1 MEFITC
7 ASGQYSQNRL
17 QFISRRQSPCCVTV
31 CFFLGNKDIRLQPK
45 ATNMASNTP
54 RSFHL
59 FNCDN
64 LCKLSEVEALLKAV
78 KGKVPFKILQLK
90 RHEFRRKQ
98 IEEIVFLTVP
108 NLKTVDYAVFVVHAA
123 EACLSFSDDSGY
135 GKIYEAL
142 KKRTGWGRTEADTTG
157 KKHFLIVPTPL
168 KCLIHICMK
177 FPALLISLTQN
188 IRGFIVKKIPKFV
201 FKNEINDDQ

>member
-1 MEFITC
+1 MHKWEVFTKYSSVYFTSPITLLRD
-7 ASGQYSQNRL
+7 GL
-17 QFISRRQSPCCVTV
+17 
-31 CFFLGNKDIRLQPK
+31 FFLGKKDFRLKPK

-90 RHEFRRKQ
+90 RNEFRREQ

-108 NLKTVDYAVFVVHAA
+108 NIKTVDYAVFVVHAA

-135 GKIYEAL
+135 GKIYGAL
-142 KKRTGWGRTEADTTG
+142 KERTGSGKIEADATVITL
-157 KKHFLIVPTPL
+157 HSSNLIAVFNPYVREVSRFVYQFDIKYKRLNCQEDSKILT
-168 KCLIHICMK
+168 IR
-177 FPALLISLTQN
+177 FSL
-188 IRGFIVKKIPKFV
+188 
-201 FKNEINDDQ
+201 NDLS

>member
-1 MEFITC
+1 MHKWEVFTKYSSIYFTSPITLLRD
-7 ASGQYSQNRL
+7 GL
-17 QFISRRQSPCCVTV
+17 
-31 CFFLGNKDIRLQPK
+31 FFLGNKDFRLKPK
-45 ATNMASNTP
+45 ATNMASNMP

-90 RHEFRRKQ
+90 RNEFRREQ

-108 NLKTVDYAVFVVHAA
+108 NIKTVDYAVFVVHAA

-135 GKIYEAL
+135 GKIYGAL
-142 KKRTGWGRTEADTTG
+142 KERTGSGKIEADAT
-157 KKHFLIVPTPL
+157 LITL
-168 KCLIHICMK
+168 HSSNLI
-177 FPALLISLTQN
+177 A
-188 IRGFIVKKIPKFV
+188 V
-201 FKNEINDDQ
+201 FNPYVREVSRFAYQFDIKYEA

>member
-1 MEFITC
+1 MEFITR

-17 QFISRRQSPCCVTV
+17 QFISRRQSPCGVTV

-78 KGKVPFKILQLK
+78 KGKVPFKI
-90 RHEFRRKQ
+90 
-98 IEEIVFLTVP
+98 
-108 NLKTVDYAVFVVHAA
+108 
-123 EACLSFSDDSGY
+123 
-135 GKIYEAL
+135 
-142 KKRTGWGRTEADTTG
+142 
-157 KKHFLIVPTPL
+157 
-168 KCLIHICMK
+168 
-177 FPALLISLTQN
+177 
-188 IRGFIVKKIPKFV
+188 
-201 FKNEINDDQ
+201 

>member
-1 MEFITC
+1 MHKWEVFTKYSSVYFTSPITLLRD
-7 ASGQYSQNRL
+7 GL
-17 QFISRRQSPCCVTV
+17 
-31 CFFLGNKDIRLQPK
+31 FFLGKKDFRLKPK

-90 RHEFRRKQ
+90 RNEFRREQ

-108 NLKTVDYAVFVVHAA
+108 NIKTVDYAVFVVHAA

-135 GKIYEAL
+135 GKIYGAL
-142 KKRTGWGRTEADTTG
+142 KEQTGSGKIEADATVITL
-157 KKHFLIVPTPL
+157 HSSNLIAVFNPYVREVSRFVYQFDIKYKRLNCQEDSKILT
-168 KCLIHICMK
+168 IR
-177 FPALLISLTQN
+177 FSL
-188 IRGFIVKKIPKFV
+188 
-201 FKNEINDDQ
+201 NDSS

>member
-1 MEFITC
+1 MHKWEVFTKYSSVYFTSPITLLRD
-7 ASGQYSQNRL
+7 GL
-17 QFISRRQSPCCVTV
+17 
-31 CFFLGNKDIRLQPK
+31 FFLGKKDFRKKPK

-90 RHEFRRKQ
+90 RHEFRREQ

-135 GKIYEAL
+135 GKIYGAL
-142 KKRTGWGRTEADTTG
+142 KERTGSGKIEADATVITL
-157 KKHFLIVPTPL
+157 HSSNLIAVFNPYVREVSRFVYQFDIKYKRLNCQEDSKILT
-168 KCLIHICMK
+168 IR
-177 FPALLISLTQN
+177 FSL
-188 IRGFIVKKIPKFV
+188 
-201 FKNEINDDQ
+201 NDLS

>member
-1 MEFITC
+1 MHKWEVFTKYSSVYFTSPITLLRD
-7 ASGQYSQNRL
+7 GL
-17 QFISRRQSPCCVTV
+17 L
-31 CFFLGNKDIRLQPK
+31 FLGKKDFRLKPK

-90 RHEFRRKQ
+90 RHEFRREQ

-123 EACLSFSDDSGY
+123 EACLSFSDDSGC
-135 GKIYEAL
+135 GKIYETL
-142 KKRTGWGRTEADTTG
+142 KKRTG
-157 KKHFLIVPTPL
+157 
-168 KCLIHICMK
+168 
-177 FPALLISLTQN
+177 
-188 IRGFIVKKIPKFV
+188 
-201 FKNEINDDQ
+201 

>member
-1 MEFITC
+1 MHKWEVFTKYSSVYFTSPITLLRD
-7 ASGQYSQNRL
+7 GL
-17 QFISRRQSPCCVTV
+17 
-31 CFFLGNKDIRLQPK
+31 FFLGKKDFRLKPK

-90 RHEFRRKQ
+90 RNEFRREQ

-108 NLKTVDYAVFVVHAA
+108 NIKTVDYAVFVVHAA

-135 GKIYEAL
+135 GKIYGAL
-142 KKRTGWGRTEADTTG
+142 KEQTGSGKIEADATVITL
-157 KKHFLIVPTPL
+157 HSSNLIAVFNPYVREVSRFVYQFDIKYKRLNCQEDSKILT
-168 KCLIHICMK
+168 IR
-177 FPALLISLTQN
+177 FSL
-188 IRGFIVKKIPKFV
+188 
-201 FKNEINDDQ
+201 NDLS

>member
-1 MEFITC
+1 MHKWEVFTKYSSVYFTSPITLLRD
-7 ASGQYSQNRL
+7 GL
-17 QFISRRQSPCCVTV
+17 L
-31 CFFLGNKDIRLQPK
+31 FLGKKDFRLKPK

-90 RHEFRRKQ
+90 RNEFRREQ

-108 NLKTVDYAVFVVHAA
+108 NIKTVDYAVFVVHAA

-135 GKIYEAL
+135 GKIYGAL
-142 KKRTGWGRTEADTTG
+142 KERTGSGKIEADATVITL
-157 KKHFLIVPTPL
+157 HSSNLIAVFNPYVREVSRFVYQFDIKYKRLNCQEDSKILT
-168 KCLIHICMK
+168 IR
-177 FPALLISLTQN
+177 FSL
-188 IRGFIVKKIPKFV
+188 
-201 FKNEINDDQ
+201 NDLS

>member
-1 MEFITC
+1 MHKWEVFTKYSSVYFTSPITLLRD
-7 ASGQYSQNRL
+7 GL
-17 QFISRRQSPCCVTV
+17 
-31 CFFLGNKDIRLQPK
+31 FFLGKKDFRLKPK

-90 RHEFRRKQ
+90 RNEFRREQ
-98 IEEIVFLTVP
+98 IEDIVFLTVP
-108 NLKTVDYAVFVVHAA
+108 NIKTVDYAVFVVHAA

-135 GKIYEAL
+135 GKIYGAL
-142 KKRTGWGRTEADTTG
+142 KEQTGSGKIEADATVITL
-157 KKHFLIVPTPL
+157 HSSNLIAVFNPYVREVSRFVYQFDIKYKRLNCQEDSKILT
-168 KCLIHICMK
+168 IR
-177 FPALLISLTQN
+177 FSL
-188 IRGFIVKKIPKFV
+188 
-201 FKNEINDDQ
+201 NDLS

>member
-1 MEFITC
+1 MHKWEVFTKYSSVYFTSPITLLRD
-7 ASGQYSQNRL
+7 GL
-17 QFISRRQSPCCVTV
+17 
-31 CFFLGNKDIRLQPK
+31 FFLEKKDFRLKPK

-90 RHEFRRKQ
+90 RNEFRREQ

-108 NLKTVDYAVFVVHAA
+108 NIKTVDYAVFVVHAA

-135 GKIYEAL
+135 GKIYGAL
-142 KKRTGWGRTEADTTG
+142 KERTGSGKIEADAT
-157 KKHFLIVPTPL
+157 LITL
-168 KCLIHICMK
+168 HSSNLI
-177 FPALLISLTQN
+177 A
-188 IRGFIVKKIPKFV
+188 V
-201 FKNEINDDQ
+201 FNPYVREVSRFAYQFDIKYEA

>member
-1 MEFITC
+1 MHKWEVFTKYSSVYFTSPITLLRD
-7 ASGQYSQNRL
+7 GW
-17 QFISRRQSPCCVTV
+17 
-31 CFFLGNKDIRLQPK
+31 FFFGNKDFRLKPK

-90 RHEFRRKQ
+90 RNEFRREQ

-108 NLKTVDYAVFVVHAA
+108 NIKTVDYAVFVVHAA

-135 GKIYEAL
+135 GKIYGAL
-142 KKRTGWGRTEADTTG
+142 KEQTGSGKIEADATVITL
-157 KKHFLIVPTPL
+157 HSSNLIAVFNPYVREVSRFVYQFDIKYKRL
-168 KCLIHICMK
+168 NCQEDSKIL
-177 FPALLISLTQN
+177 N
-188 IRGFIVKKIPKFV
+188 IRFSL
-201 FKNEINDDQ
+201 NDLS

>member
-1 MEFITC
+1 MHKWEVFTKYSSVYFTSPITLLRD
-7 ASGQYSQNRL
+7 GL
-17 QFISRRQSPCCVTV
+17 L
-31 CFFLGNKDIRLQPK
+31 FLGKKDFRLKPK

-90 RHEFRRKQ
+90 RHEFRREQ

-135 GKIYEAL
+135 GKIYGAL
-142 KKRTGWGRTEADTTG
+142 KERTGSGKIEADATVITL
-157 KKHFLIVPTPL
+157 HSSNLIAVFNPYVREVSRFVYQFDIKYKRLSCQEDSKILT
-168 KCLIHICMK
+168 IR
-177 FPALLISLTQN
+177 FSL
-188 IRGFIVKKIPKFV
+188 
-201 FKNEINDDQ
+201 NDLS

>member
-17 QFISRRQSPCCVTV
+17 QFISRRQSPCRWAV

-45 ATNMASNTP
+45 TTNMASNTP

-90 RHEFRRKQ
+90 RNEFRREQ

-108 NLKTVDYAVFVVHAA
+108 NIKTVDYAVFVVHAA

-157 KKHFLIVPTPL
+157 KKHFLIVLTPL
-168 KCLIHICMK
+168 KCLIHISWS
-177 FPALLISLTQN
+177 FPLCWSVWHKILEASLSRRFQN
-188 IRGFIVKKIPKFV
+188 LFLKMR
-201 FKNEINDDQ
+201 

>member
-1 MEFITC
+1 MHKWEVFTKYSSVYFTSPITLLRD
-7 ASGQYSQNRL
+7 GL
-17 QFISRRQSPCCVTV
+17 
-31 CFFLGNKDIRLQPK
+31 FFLEKKDFRLKPK

-90 RHEFRRKQ
+90 RHEFRREQ

-135 GKIYEAL
+135 GKIYGAL
-142 KKRTGWGRTEADTTG
+142 KERTGSGKIEADATVITL
-157 KKHFLIVPTPL
+157 HSSNLIAVFNPYVREVSRFVYQFDIKYKRLNCQEDSKILT
-168 KCLIHICMK
+168 IR
-177 FPALLISLTQN
+177 FSL
-188 IRGFIVKKIPKFV
+188 
-201 FKNEINDDQ
+201 NDLS